1 MPGISRAEGASH
13 VVGNITS
20 LPSFIATPTTRGA
33 EGGKSAAQEANEE
46 RRAAVSVDADLA
58 EYKSDVAASRED
70 VAAARSALDLFI
82 GVARAARSLLLE
94 ARDLALRAAD
104 PGTQDAA
111 RTAQDVPFKALVQ
124 ELAQLVDGAIG
135 KGAAALAGV
144 PVPVDADPDA
154 AQDLEIPG
162 LDLRLKAKIGDDEG
176 LRLTTS
182 STLSTRED
190 AEAAARAADES
201 IARIDAGLRRIETGA
216 LRLNGHHKLLS
227 ALDSA
232 LGSSVRVDLD
242 ADAARLIA
250 LQVRQDLSR
259 STSPLANAAPSAVLA
274 LFRE

>member
-1 MPGISRAEGASH
+1 M
-13 VVGNITS
+13 VGNITS
-20 LPSFIATPTTRGA
+20 LPSFIATPTARGA
-33 EGGKSAAQEANEE
+33 ETGKSSTVEANEE

-58 EYKSDVAASRED
+58 DYKSDVAASRDD

-82 GVARAARSLLLE
+82 GVAREVRTLLLE
-94 ARDLALRAAD
+94 ARDLAIRAAD
-104 PGTQDAA
+104 PATPDAA
-111 RTAQDVPFKALVQ
+111 RAAQDVPFKSLVQ

-162 LDLRLKAKIGDDEG
+162 LDLRLKAKIGDEEG

-182 STLSTRED
+182 SSLATRDD
-190 AEAAARAADES
+190 AEAAARAADDS
-201 IARIDAGLRRIETGA
+201 IARIDAGLRRIEAGA
-216 LRLNGHHKLLS
+216 ARLGGHDKLLS

-232 LGSSVRVDLD
+232 LASSVRVDLD

-259 STSPLANAAPSAVLA
+259 STSPIANAAPSAVLA

>member
-1 MPGISRAEGASH
+1 M
-13 VVGNITS
+13 VGNVTS
-20 LPSFIATPTTRGA
+20 LPSFIATPTTRA
-33 EGGKSAAQEANEE
+33 TETGKSSATETQTET
-46 RRAAVSVDADLA
+46 RRDDAVRA
-58 EYKSDVAASRED
+58 EVAHSEYRSDVAASRED
-70 VAAARSALDLFI
+70 VAAARSAIDTFI
-82 GVARAARSLLLE
+82 AVAKQARSLLLE
-94 ARDLALRAAD
+94 ARDVAGRAAEGET
-104 PGTQDAA
+104 PDAA
-111 RTAQDVPFKALVQ
+111 RAAQDVPFKALVQ
-124 ELAQLVDGAIG
+124 QLAQLVDGAIG

-162 LDLRLKAKIGDDEG
+162 LDLRLKARIGEDEG

-201 IARIDAGLRRIETGA
+201 IARIDAGLRRVETGA
-216 LRLNGHHKLLS
+216 SRLNGHDKLLS

-232 LGSSVRVDLD
+232 LASSVRVDLD